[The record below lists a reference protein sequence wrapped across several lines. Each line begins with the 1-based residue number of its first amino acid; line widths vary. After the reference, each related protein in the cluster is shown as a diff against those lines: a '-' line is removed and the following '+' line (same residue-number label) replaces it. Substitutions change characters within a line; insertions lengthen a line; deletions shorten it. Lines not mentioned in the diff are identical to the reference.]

1 MDNEDG
7 NKPNVEEVVTEFDEG
22 IRVRSGFQIEQVE
35 PGVLDITILGPF
47 FEVEDEE
54 DKDLEDLD
62 LEDEDEKEQD

>member
-22 IRVRSGFQIEQVE
+22 IRVRSGFRIEQVE
-35 PGVLDITILGPF
+35 PGVLDITILGPV
-47 FEVEDEE
+47 FEVEDDE
-54 DKDLEDLD
+54 D

>member
-7 NKPNVEEVVTEFDEG
+7 NEADVEEVVTEFDEG
-22 IRVRSGFQIEQVE
+22 IRVRSGFQIEEVE

-54 DKDLEDLD
+54 DKDLED
-62 LEDEDEKEQD
+62 EDDKEKD